1 MKLGTLLLLS
11 ILLCCCKTERTS
23 SVETLDVLSPDGPE
37 LKNLSEIASDIH
49 YIPLETTPK
58 ALMRFLMN
66 LKATED
72 KYYFNT
78 ILELLCFDK
87 NGKFLYKLDSQ
98 GRGPEEYTYLSD
110 YDLLPEKNLVIVLA
124 TVSGKLLFYNETDS
138 GFRYLRKLDFKVHPS
153 YCDFIPDQENILLS
167 YTSADGEDKFQCIVI
182 NQAGDTLFKR
192 PNYYKFTRISK
203 VVMGF
208 NIDNVINKIDNTLS
222 IKGFLSDTMFTITSD
237 YNFIPYKILNTA
249 GYGINTD
256 FLANVPAPDPNA
268 ASPAAKFLMLSE
280 ILDVDRYLLF
290 RYYYEKNGIW
300 NVYDKESGITSY
312 FDTKK
317 LLVDDISGGINIEPK
332 FCYDGLLYSW
342 TDALTF
348 KKLMSEK
355 SGKSNVVK
363 DQKRA
368 EEVKRLAES
377 IKEDDNHI
385 LIVITPKK

>member
-1 MKLGTLLLLS
+1 MKLATIVLLS
-11 ILLCCCKTERTS
+11 LTLCSCKSEQTS
-23 SVETLDVLSPDGPE
+23 SIVTLDVLTPDAPE
-37 LKNLSEIASDIH
+37 LKNLSEIASDIQ

-124 TVSGKLLFYNETDS
+124 SVSGKLLFYNETDS
-138 GFRYLRKLDFKVHPS
+138 GFKYLRKLDVKVHPH
-153 YCDFIPDQENILLS
+153 YCDFIPDQENILLT
-167 YTSADGEDKFQCIVI
+167 YTTADGENKFQCIVI
-182 NQAGDTLFKR
+182 NQEGDTLFKR
-192 PNYYKFTRISK
+192 PNYYKFNRVSK

-208 NIDNVINKIDNTLS
+208 GIDNVINKYNKTLS
-222 IKGFLSDTMFTITSD
+222 IKGFLTDTMFTITND
-237 YNFIPYKILNTA
+237 YKFVPYKILNTA
-249 GYGINTD
+249 GYGINAD
-256 FLANVPAPDPNA
+256 FLANVPPPDPNA
-268 ASPAAKFLMLSE
+268 GSPAAKFLMLSE

-290 RYYYEKNGIW
+290 RYYYEKVAKW
-300 NVYDKESGITSY
+300 NVYDKNSGITSF
-312 FDTKK
+312 FDGKN
-317 LLVDDISGGINIEPK
+317 LLIDDISGGINIEPK
-332 FCYDGLLYSW
+332 FCYDGVLYSW

-355 SGKSNVVK
+355 SGKNIEFKNQNRV
-363 DQKRA
+363 
-368 EEVKRLAES
+368 EEVKRSYYA
-377 IKEDDNHI
+377 
-385 LIVITPKK
+385 

>member
-1 MKLGTLLLLS
+1 MKLTTLVLLS
-11 ILLCCCKTERTS
+11 LLLCCCKSEKTS
-23 SVETLDVLSPDGPE
+23 SIVTLDVLTPNGPE
-37 LKNLSEIASDIH
+37 LKNLSEIASDIQ

-58 ALMRFLMN
+58 ALMKFVMN

-124 TVSGKLLFYNETDS
+124 SVSGKLLFYNETDS
-138 GFRYLRKLDFKVHPS
+138 GFKYIRKLNVKVHPH
-153 YCDFIPDQENILLS
+153 YCDFIPDQDNILLT
-167 YTSADGEDKFQCIVI
+167 YTTADGENKFQCIVI
-182 NQAGDTLFKR
+182 NQEGDTLFKR
-192 PNYYKFTRISK
+192 PNYYKFNRISK

-208 NIDNVINKIDNTLS
+208 NIDNVINRINKTLS
-222 IKGFLSDTMFTITSD
+222 IKGFLTDTMFTITSD
-237 YNFIPYKILNTA
+237 YKFVPYKILNTA
-249 GYGINTD
+249 GYGINAD
-256 FLANVPAPDPNA
+256 FLANVPPPDPNSG
-268 ASPAAKFLMLSE
+268 SPAAKFLMLSE

-290 RYYYEKNGIW
+290 RYYYEKVAKW
-300 NVYDKESGITSY
+300 NVYDKNSGITSF
-312 FDTKK
+312 FDAKN

-332 FCYDGLLYSW
+332 FCYDGVLYSW

-348 KKLMSEK
+348 KKFMSEK
-355 SGKSNVVK
+355 SGKSDEFKNL
-363 DQKRA
+363 KRA
-368 EEVKRLAES
+368 DEVKRLAES